1 MTSSSRTTATPVA
14 SMLTSLTA
22 ARLAVTSYISSLS
35 SSGLFK
41 GDTHFLLFVTK
52 TKRKLTGEQIW
63 NLDLELIPVG
73 GWQDGGI

>member
-1 MTSSSRTTATPVA
+1 MTSSSCKTATLVA

-41 GDTHFLLFVTK
+41 GSTRFLLFDT

>member
-1 MTSSSRTTATPVA
+1 MTPSSRKTATPV
-14 SMLTSLTA
+14 SSVLTSLTT

-35 SSGLFK
+35 SSGLFE
-41 GDTHFLLFVTK
+41 GSTHFLLFVT

-73 GWQDGGI
+73 VWQDGGI

>member
-1 MTSSSRTTATPVA
+1 MTSSSTPVA

-41 GDTHFLLFVTK
+41 GSTHFLLFVT
-52 TKRKLTGEQIW
+52 TKRKLTGKQIW

-73 GWQDGGI
+73 SWQDGGI